1 MFFIWTAGYFY
12 KDWRWVF
19 YPEDLSYSKFLDFY
33 ASKFNFLEINSSFY
47 RMPGKNYKIYLKYD
61 LVYAVKANKVFT
73 HFRKFDE
80 ELVNQFM
87 TNLIELIEAWK
98 LQVILFQFP
107 YSFKFNEENLS
118 YLKQIRNYFWKFNVY
133 LAFEFRHL
141 SWFRKISEL
150 EQQIVSDKI
159 TVVHVDGRF
168 WNILF
173 HHPFKKLSSEF
184 SYFRFHGRWY
194 RKYFYDYS
202 EQELKQLAKEI
213 LEITNEKAYISFNNT
228 TKWNAPLNALKLKE
242 ILDASL

>member
-1 MFFIWTAGYFY
+1 MFFIWTAWYFY

-73 HFRKFDE
+73 HFRKLDE

-87 TNLIELIEAWK
+87 TNLIELIETWK

-118 YLKQIRNYFWKFNVY
+118 YLKQIVSYFWKFDVY

-141 SWFRKISEL
+141 SWFDN
-150 EQQIVSDKI
+150 QFDIVSDKVGI
-159 TVVHVDGRF
+159 VNVDGKLF
-168 WNILF
+168 NIDF
-173 HHPFKKLSSEF
+173 HHPFKKLNSKF